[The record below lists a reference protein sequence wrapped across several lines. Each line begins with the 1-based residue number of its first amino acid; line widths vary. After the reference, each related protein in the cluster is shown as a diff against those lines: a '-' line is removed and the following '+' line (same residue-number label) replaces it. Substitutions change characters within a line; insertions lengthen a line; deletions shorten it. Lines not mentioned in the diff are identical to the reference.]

1 MSHGEEGSIYGVDKS
16 IDLDQIINP
25 FKLNKTLAGKPKLF
39 FIQACRGNKFMEGV
53 DSNPFETQY
62 VNKLPMEADFL
73 FAYSTVSGYFSWRN
87 STNGSWFIQS
97 LCNYILNYFES
108 EYNNEYL
115 TENIL
120 NYKNE
125 LRIFIKIFKMA

>member
-1 MSHGEEGSIYGVDKS
+1 
-16 IDLDQIINP
+16 
-25 FKLNKTLAGKPKLF
+25 
-39 FIQACRGNKFMEGV
+39 MEGV

-125 LRIFIKIFKMA
+125 LRI